1 MKYCYNTMNADVFL
15 VTRDLERRLSMK
27 NSLRQIVF
35 LLVICVIA
43 SAAFVCLAEDAAPTQ
58 ADALSIS
65 TPAPNDLPDG
75 YDPGSEEGGDDYQQ
89 GLVYDQYGNV
99 VRYAGSTPIPLD
111 PIDMP
116 TPTPRPEL
124 TFSYISMTA
133 DRLGLKFEGPGT
145 WDVDDSQA
153 DVFTLTD
160 PNTLDNVNAT
170 LTLKITHVASSYQAS
185 NVKTDLA
192 NELSAMGQYNYTTWE
207 ASSAEKRTLVGKE
220 GYYASYRGVYTDGT
234 IVRGRVHMV
243 LLDGNRL
250 LTVTL
255 NCPGWYNSSYVNVYT
270 RFRNTV
276 ALAK

>member
-1 MKYCYNTMNADVFL
+1 
-15 VTRDLERRLSMK
+15 MK
-27 NSLRQIVF
+27 NSLRRISF
-35 LLVICVIA
+35 FLVICML
-43 SAAFVCLAEDAAPTQ
+43 AAAVFCSLAEAPAATQ

-65 TPAPNDLPDG
+65 TPAPIDLPDG
-75 YDPGSEEGGDDYQQ
+75 YDPGSEEGGDDDYQP
-89 GLVYDQYGNV
+89 GLDYDQYGNV
-99 VRYAGSTPIPLD
+99 IIYAGSTPIPLD

-145 WDVDDSQA
+145 WDVDDSQS

-207 ASSAEKRTLVGKE
+207 ASSAEKRTLAGKE

-276 ALAK
+276 SIVK